1 MAAVSAPN
9 SGDRTPKLAA
19 SCDSSKLDLSPVE
32 GFLLS
37 RIDGVTSWSL
47 LREIGGLG
55 PDEVDERLE
64 RWSDEG
70 LIEFADPKAAAA
82 RRRRVRKTLPEGEI
96 DEGELDESLDIE
108 IDVQRRILE
117 FESKLGNSYHD
128 LLGVGMKAETKD
140 IKKAYFKLSKE
151 FHPDKYFRKEIGS
164 YAKRLEVAF
173 KRVLEAY
180 ELLSDSTVR
189 AEIEKSMLAAAQA
202 AGPQS
207 LQGRPAGSPP
217 RELTKLE
224 RLRARMPY
232 KLPDSFLAG
241 RQQRASDFFEAAQR
255 DVATNEFI
263 EAAQT
268 IRLAIAFD
276 PFNEVYRDAFGIVQA
291 RAAEMRAEALTAQ
304 ADKAAAGVVID
315 DKHFAQ
321 ILKLYE
327 EALLYRPHQPDLND
341 RAARAALECRQVPKA
356 VEYVERAIAHSP
368 DVALHHVTM
377 AMVHQARGNM
387 GHGINELER
396 ALELEP
402 SNEEACRLLAKMRRS
417 SKLA

>member
-1 MAAVSAPN
+1 
-9 SGDRTPKLAA
+9 
-19 SCDSSKLDLSPVE
+19 
-32 GFLLS
+32 
-37 RIDGVTSWSL
+37 
-47 LREIGGLG
+47 
-55 PDEVDERLE
+55 
-64 RWSDEG
+64 
-70 LIEFADPKAAAA
+70 
-82 RRRRVRKTLPEGEI
+82 
-96 DEGELDESLDIE
+96 
-108 IDVQRRILE
+108 
-117 FESKLGNSYHD
+117 
-128 LLGVGMKAETKD
+128 
-140 IKKAYFKLSKE
+140 
-151 FHPDKYFRKEIGS
+151 
-164 YAKRLEVAF
+164 
-173 KRVLEAY
+173 
-180 ELLSDSTVR
+180 
-189 AEIEKSMLAAAQA
+189 
-202 AGPQS
+202 
-207 LQGRPAGSPP
+207 
-217 RELTKLE
+217 
-224 RLRARMPY
+224 
-232 KLPDSFLAG
+232 
-241 RQQRASDFFEAAQR
+241 
-255 DVATNEFI
+255 
-263 EAAQT
+263 
-268 IRLAIAFD
+268 
-276 PFNEVYRDAFGIVQA
+276 VYRDAFGIVQA